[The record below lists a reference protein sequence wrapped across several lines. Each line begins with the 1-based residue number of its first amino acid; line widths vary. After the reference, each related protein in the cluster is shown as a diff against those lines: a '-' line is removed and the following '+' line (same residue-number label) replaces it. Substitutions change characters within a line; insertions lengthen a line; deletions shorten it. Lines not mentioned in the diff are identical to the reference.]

1 MGFQSQFACAFSTE
15 DKFQRKSC
23 CIFKMPPVT
32 NHARPIAVPRRSPS
46 KGVKAISSAGSR
58 IEDAASIRPKSASVA
73 AAGDGKKL
81 VKRRPIVSASLT
93 DGNNGPHVDAQAVT
107 NAIDTKPTVVTN
119 GKKKI
124 NRSTALA
131 RVKPVMSTDGTCA
144 TIDGSAAALIE
155 ASGNDG
161 PSPTKNTVE
170 GKMPTKVA
178 GSNARSDTKRV
189 KPRPT
194 TTSVTINR
202 RSSWSITTRVVMDQ
216 LLLPLKQM
224 GAKLLRTR
232 RLLHLGLRHLI
243 VALNLLSLMLK
254 TTLNPTYIRLTM
266 LSLRGQLDVGL
277 IGWLAVGLRRPA
289 RQQSITTVLQ
299 CINLEIDLSTCL
311 WQTIR
316 LH

>member
-1 MGFQSQFACAFSTE
+1 
-15 DKFQRKSC
+15 
-23 CIFKMPPVT
+23 MPPVT

-194 TTSVTINR
+194 ITSVTSSVAPAISASETNGGKTIEDKKTPSPRPSPPNSRPKPIVTNAENNTKPDLYTSDDAVPTRPIRR
-202 RSSWSITTRVVMDQ
+202 RSN
-216 LLLPLKQM
+216 
-224 GAKLLRTR
+224 
-232 RLLHLGLRHLI
+232 RL
-243 VALNLLSLMLK
+243 AS
-254 TTLNPTYIRLTM
+254 
-266 LSLRGQLDVGL
+266 
-277 IGWLAVGLRRPA
+277 RRPA
-289 RQQSITTVLQ
+289 PARPTAVNNNGSTVHQFGDRPLDLLMANHSATLITHLVKHATTGNKSSPCNKVGNVVTVSAGK
-299 CINLEIDLSTCL
+299 II
-311 WQTIR
+311 II
-316 LH
+316 